1 MPDKMIRISTTAS
14 THVSSEAQ
22 KQFIETFAA
31 AGGLGVALLGALTL
45 CVILSIL
52 LNRTVKMYKEGQQG
66 IIELTKIQNEALD
79 RMRTEISNLGQVI
92 TSREAKIEMIF
103 LRIRGDN
110 NNV

>member
-1 MPDKMIRISTTAS
+1 MPDKMIHTSTNA
-14 THVSSEAQ
+14 HVSSDVQ

-52 LNRTVKMYKEGQQG
+52 LNRTVKMYTEGQQA

-79 RMRTEISNLGQVI
+79 RMRTEISNLAQVVI
-92 TSREAKIEMIF
+92 SRDAKIEMIF
-103 LRIRGDN
+103 LKQIRGDN
-110 NNV
+110 